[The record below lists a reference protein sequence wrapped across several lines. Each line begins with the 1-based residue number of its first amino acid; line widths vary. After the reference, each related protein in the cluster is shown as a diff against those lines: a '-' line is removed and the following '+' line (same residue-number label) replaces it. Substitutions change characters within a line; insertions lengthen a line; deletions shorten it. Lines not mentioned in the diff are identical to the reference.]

1 MIIFMV
7 NFSLTSVMG
16 VGAGGGGLV
25 LVYPRVCTTVLCRF
39 RENGSIAQQLQ
50 NFRGPPQLKCPH
62 NLTYLVDT

>member
-1 MIIFMV
+1 
-7 NFSLTSVMG
+7 MG

-39 RENGSIAQQLQ
+39 RENGSIAQQLK